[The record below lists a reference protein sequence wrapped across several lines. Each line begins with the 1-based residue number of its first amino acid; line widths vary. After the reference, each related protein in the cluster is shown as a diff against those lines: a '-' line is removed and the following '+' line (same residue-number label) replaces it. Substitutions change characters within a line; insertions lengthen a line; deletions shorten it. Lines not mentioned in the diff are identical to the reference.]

1 MNASTADA
9 VLDLVRAAA
18 PDAEAEVLVTSG
30 DLGLTRFANS
40 YIHQNV
46 SDTGTRVSLR
56 LHTGGRTAT
65 GATTLVDP
73 DGLRSMVDRT
83 VDAARLSP
91 PDLRWAGLTTP
102 TEVPSLADPDE
113 ATAAATPADRAAR
126 VRAFVDA
133 AAGLES
139 AGYCQ
144 TAVWTVTFANSAGHR
159 AAARTAEASMDGI
172 ARDGLCDGLARL
184 AVRRLADL
192 DGALLGERAAR
203 KARAGR
209 DPVELPPGRYEVV
222 LEPTAV
228 VDVLQMIGIYGFNG
242 KMLADRRSFVEI
254 GADQFDAAISLVDDP
269 SDVDGAALPFDIEG
283 TPRGRTVFADA
294 GVSRTV
300 AHDRRTAAQAGTGS
314 TGHAVPGGL
323 TLGPV
328 PGNLTLLPAARPVLS
343 GLTSEERARREDGA
357 SVAAEPARA
366 ERAPSSAA
374 ADASVAELV
383 GEVGRGLLV
392 TDNWYTRVLDPR
404 TLVVTGLTRNGV
416 WQIEDGVV
424 TRPVQNLRFTQSYP
438 RALAPGSVLGVGWA
452 APTLPS
458 SWGPTM
464 SYRAPALRL
473 AAWNYTG
480 NASG

>member
-1 MNASTADA
+1 VNEAERGANASTADA
-9 VLDLVRAAA
+9 VLDLVRAAV
-18 PDAEAEVLVTSG
+18 PDAEAEVLVTST

-46 SDTGTRVSLR
+46 SDTATRVSLR
-56 LHTGGRTAT
+56 LHTDGRTAT
-65 GATTLVDP
+65 GATTLVDG
-73 DGLRSMVDRT
+73 DGLTSMVDRT

-91 PDLRWAGLTTP
+91 PDPRWAGLTAP
-102 TEVPSLADPDE
+102 TEVPSVADPDE

-133 AAGLES
+133 VDGLES

-144 TAVWTVTFANSAGHR
+144 TAVWTITFANSAGHR
-159 AAARTAEASMDGI
+159 ASARTAEASMDGI
-172 ARDGLCDGLARL
+172 ARDGLADGLARL
-184 AVRRLADL
+184 VVRRLADL

-228 VDVLQMIGIYGFNG
+228 ADVLQMIGIYGFNG
-242 KMLADRRSFVEI
+242 KVLADRRSFVEI
-254 GADQFDAAISLVDDP
+254 GAVQFDPAISLVDDP
-269 SDVDGAALPFDIEG
+269 TDVDGAAWAFDIEG

-294 GVSRTV
+294 GVSRVV
-300 AHDRRTAAQAGTGS
+300 AHDRRTGAQAGTGS

-323 TLGPV
+323 ALGPV
-328 PGNLTLLPAARPVLS
+328 PGNLALLPDPRPAPREAEEAS
-343 GLTSEERARREDGA
+343 GT
-357 SVAAEPARA
+357 P
-366 ERAPSSAA
+366 A

-383 GEVGRGLLV
+383 GDVGRGLLV
-392 TDNWYTRVLDPR
+392 TDNWYTRILDPR

-416 WQIEDGVV
+416 WLIEDGVV

-438 RALAPGSVLGVGWA
+438 LALAPGAVLGVGSV

-464 SYRAPALRL
+464 NYRAPALRL

>member
-1 MNASTADA
+1 VSEAERGGAGAESGPSTADA
-9 VLDLVRAAA
+9 VLDLVRAAV

-46 SDTGTRVSLR
+46 SDTATRVSLR
-56 LHTGGRTAT
+56 LHTDGRTAT
-65 GATTLVDP
+65 GATTLVDR
-73 DGLRSMVDRT
+73 DALRSMVDRT

-91 PDLRWAGLTTP
+91 PDLRWAGLTGP

-159 AAARTAEASMDGI
+159 AAARTAEASMDAI
-172 ARDGLCDGLARL
+172 ARDGLSDGLARL

-228 VDVLQMIGIYGFNG
+228 ADVLQMIGIYGFNG
-242 KMLADRRSFVEI
+242 KVLADRRSFVEL

-294 GVSRTV
+294 GVSRAV
-300 AHDRRTAAQAGTGS
+300 AHDRRTGAQAGTAS

-328 PGNLTLLPAARPVLS
+328 PGNLTLVPAPRPAP
-343 GLTSEERARREDGA
+343 GEAGEA
-357 SVAAEPARA
+357 PAT
-366 ERAPSSAA
+366 PA

-383 GEVGRGLLV
+383 GKVGRGLLV

-416 WQIEDGVV
+416 WLIEDGVA

-438 RALAPGSVLGVGWA
+438 SALGPGAVLGVGWA
-452 APTLPS
+452 APALPS

>member
-1 MNASTADA
+1 MTADE

-18 PDAEAEVLVTSG
+18 PDSEAEVLVFSG
-30 DLGLTRFANS
+30 DLGVTRFANS

-46 SDTGTRVSLR
+46 SDSATRVSLR

-65 GATTLVDP
+65 GATTLVDR
-73 DGLRSMVDRT
+73 DALRSMVERT

-91 PDLRWAGLTTP
+91 PDLRWAGLTPP
-102 TEVPSLADPDE
+102 TEVPGLADPDE

-144 TAVWTVTFANSAGHR
+144 TTALTVTFANSVGHR
-159 AAARTAEASMDGI
+159 ASARTAEASMDGI
-172 ARDGLCDGLARL
+172 ARDGLSDGLARV

-192 DGALLGERAAR
+192 DGGRLGERAAR

-228 VDVLQMIGIYGFNG
+228 ADVLQMIGLYGFNG
-242 KMLADRRSFVEI
+242 KVLADRRSFVEL
-254 GADQFDAAISLVDDP
+254 GTAQFDASISLVDDP
-269 SDVDGAALPFDIEG
+269 SGVDGAALPFDLEG
-283 TPRGRTVFADA
+283 TPRRRTVFADA
-294 GVSRTV
+294 GVSRAV
-300 AHDRRTAAQAGTGS
+300 AHDRRTAAQAGLGS
-314 TGHAVPGGL
+314 TGHAVPGGV
-323 TLGPV
+323 TFGPV
-328 PGNLTLLPAARPVLS
+328 PGNLTLVPA
-343 GLTSEERARREDGA
+343 GT
-357 SVAAEPARA
+357 
-366 ERAPSSAA
+366 APEADDPPRSPA

-383 GEVGRGLLV
+383 GKVGRGLLV

-416 WQIEDGVV
+416 WLIEDGVV

-438 RALAPGSVLGVGWA
+438 FALAPGAVLGVGTM

-458 SWGPTM
+458 SWGSTM
-464 SYRAPALRL
+464 CYRAPALHL